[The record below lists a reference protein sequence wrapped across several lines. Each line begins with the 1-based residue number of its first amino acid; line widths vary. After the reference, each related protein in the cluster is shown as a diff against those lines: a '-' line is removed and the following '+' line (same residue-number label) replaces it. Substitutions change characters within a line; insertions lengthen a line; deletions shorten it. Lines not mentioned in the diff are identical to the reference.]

1 VKLREMLLLSLTPF
15 RRYALIAAATLLT
28 LVVGSLH
35 LVSGLAYEFHVLFI
49 IPLLPVAWYAGALP
63 GYMLALVAVLLWYFA
78 DSSLG
83 GGQAELFPLIF
94 NSSMRLIIVVGG
106 VWLFSQ
112 MRRVLERESRLA
124 REDALTG
131 LANRREFREQG
142 RRLLAQAARQQ
153 TPVSVVFIDLDKFKQ
168 VNDDQGHE
176 VGDALLQVVA
186 RDLQRHL
193 RSSDVLGRLGGDEF
207 ALLLPGM
214 DAIAAERYLAELQQ
228 TLLASMQA
236 QGWPVTFSMG
246 LVSYRQVQENLDAM
260 LSAADNLMY
269 EAKEAGRNRICR
281 RTVEAGDLPA
291 AVSE

>member
-1 VKLREMLLLSLTPF
+1 
-15 RRYALIAAATLLT
+15 
-28 LVVGSLH
+28 
-35 LVSGLAYEFHVLFI
+35 
-49 IPLLPVAWYAGALP
+49 
-63 GYMLALVAVLLWYFA
+63 
-78 DSSLG
+78 
-83 GGQAELFPLIF
+83 
-94 NSSMRLIIVVGG
+94 
-106 VWLFSQ
+106 
-112 MRRVLERESRLA
+112 
-124 REDALTG
+124 
-131 LANRREFREQG
+131 
-142 RRLLAQAARQQ
+142 
-153 TPVSVVFIDLDKFKQ
+153 
-168 VNDDQGHE
+168 
-176 VGDALLQVVA
+176 
-186 RDLQRHL
+186 
-193 RSSDVLGRLGGDEF
+193 VLGRLGGDEF